1 VTLPFRCRFLTAFP
15 ASLDRARIV
24 YGYRT
29 ANDSA
34 MMPSTISAHVDLRE
48 SDTRKGRRLEYF
60 TLGWN
65 LTEAVVGIGAGLIA
79 GSIALIGFGVDS
91 IIESFSGA
99 SLLWRL
105 QSGEVGVRREQ
116 VALKLVGISF
126 FVLAAYVAID
136 STKTLIQREPSDTS
150 IVGVCLAAVSII
162 VMPLL
167 ARAKRR
173 VAAQLNSRAL
183 VADSRQ
189 TDLCAYLSGILF
201 VGLALNALFGWWWAD
216 SIAAIL
222 MVPIITRE
230 GIEALKG
237 DACDG
242 CR

>member
-1 VTLPFRCRFLTAFP
+1 M
-15 ASLDRARIV
+15 S
-24 YGYRT
+24 
-29 ANDSA
+29 
-34 MMPSTISAHVDLRE
+34 STISTHVDLRA
-48 SDTRKGRRLEYF
+48 SDTREGRRLEYF

-65 LTEAVVGIGAGLIA
+65 LTEAVVGIGAGVIA

-99 SLLWRL
+99 ILLWRL
-105 QSGEVGVRREQ
+105 QRHKADEKREQ
-116 VALKLVGISF
+116 LALKLVAISF
-126 FVLAAYVAID
+126 LVLAAYVTID
-136 STKTLIQREPSDTS
+136 ATKTLIQREPPHAS
-150 IVGVCLAAVSII
+150 IVGVCLAAISIV

-167 ARAKRR
+167 ACAKRR
-173 VAAQLNSRAL
+173 VAARLNSRAL

-201 VGLALNALFGWWWAD
+201 IGLILNALFGWWWAD

-237 DACDG
+237 DACG
-242 CR
+242 TCH

>member
-1 VTLPFRCRFLTAFP
+1 MNDLAHGNSRET
-15 ASLDRARIV
+15 DARV
-24 YGYRT
+24 
-29 ANDSA
+29 
-34 MMPSTISAHVDLRE
+34 
-48 SDTRKGRRLEYF
+48 GRRLEYF

-105 QSGEVGVRREQ
+105 QSHEADEKREQ
-116 VALKLVGISF
+116 LALQLVGISF
-126 FVLAAYVAID
+126 FVLAAYVAAD
-136 STKTLIQREPSDTS
+136 AAKTLIQREPPHPS
-150 IVGVCLAAVSII
+150 IVGVCLAAVSIV

-173 VAAQLNSRAL
+173 VAARLNSRAL

-201 VGLALNALFGWWWAD
+201 VGLIINALFGWWWAD

-230 GIEALKG
+230 GIQSMRG
-237 DACDG
+237 DACTG
-242 CR
+242 CD

>member
-1 VTLPFRCRFLTAFP
+1 LIARYVNIVPM
-15 ASLDRARIV
+15 SL
-24 YGYRT
+24 
-29 ANDSA
+29 
-34 MMPSTISAHVDLRE
+34 TISARVDLRA
-48 SDTRKGRRLEYF
+48 SDTREGRRLEYF

-65 LTEAVVGIGAGLIA
+65 LTEAVVGIGAGVIA

-105 QSGEVGVRREQ
+105 QSHETGERRERL
-116 VALKLVGISF
+116 ALKLVGISF
-126 FVLAAYVAID
+126 FVLAAYVAAGAA
-136 STKTLIQREPSDTS
+136 KTLIQREPTHPSM
-150 IVGVCLAAVSII
+150 VGVCLAAVSIV

-173 VAAQLNSRAL
+173 VATRLNSRAL

-201 VGLALNALFGWWWAD
+201 VGLVLNALFGWWWAD

-237 DACDG
+237 DSCDACH
-242 CR
+242 

>member
-1 VTLPFRCRFLTAFP
+1 MILSAGTSRQA
-15 ASLDRARIV
+15 DAR
-24 YGYRT
+24 R
-29 ANDSA
+29 
-34 MMPSTISAHVDLRE
+34 
-48 SDTRKGRRLEYF
+48 GRRLEYF

-65 LTEAVVGIGAGLIA
+65 LTEAVVGIGAGLVA

-91 IIESFSGA
+91 IIESLSGA

-105 QSGEVGVRREQ
+105 QSHESDERREQ
-116 VALKLVGISF
+116 IALKLVGTSF
-126 FVLAAYVAID
+126 FVLAAYVAAD
-136 STKTLIQREPSDTS
+136 AANTLIQREPPSAS
-150 IVGVCLAAVSII
+150 IVGVCLAAVSLV

-173 VAAQLNSRAL
+173 VAARLNSRAL

-201 VGLALNALFGWWWAD
+201 IGLTFNALFGWWWAD

-230 GIEALKG
+230 GVEAFKG
-237 DACDG
+237 DACDN

>member
-1 VTLPFRCRFLTAFP
+1 
-15 ASLDRARIV
+15 
-24 YGYRT
+24 
-29 ANDSA
+29 
-34 MMPSTISAHVDLRE
+34 MPSTISARVDLRGNN
-48 SDTRKGRRLEYF
+48 TRTGRRLEYF

-65 LTEAVVGIGAGLIA
+65 LTEAVVGIAAGIIA
-79 GSIALIGFGVDS
+79 GSIALVGFGVDS

-99 SLLWRL
+99 ILLWRL
-105 QSGEVGVRREQ
+105 QSQETGENREHL
-116 VALKLVGISF
+116 ALKLVGISF

-136 STKTLIQREPSDTS
+136 ATKTLIQREPPHAS
-150 IVGVCLAAVSII
+150 IVGVCLATVSIV

-173 VAAQLNSRAL
+173 VAARLNSRAL

-201 VGLALNALFGWWWAD
+201 VGLILNALFGWWWAD

-237 DACDG
+237 DACDA
-242 CR
+242 CH

>member
-1 VTLPFRCRFLTAFP
+1 M
-15 ASLDRARIV
+15 S
-24 YGYRT
+24 
-29 ANDSA
+29 
-34 MMPSTISAHVDLRE
+34 STISAHIDLRA
-48 SDTRKGRRLEYF
+48 SDTREGRRLEYF

-65 LTEAVVGIGAGLIA
+65 LTEALVGIGAGVIA

-99 SLLWRL
+99 ILLWRL
-105 QSGEVGVRREQ
+105 QRHKDDEKREQ
-116 VALKLVGISF
+116 LALKLVGISF
-126 FVLAAYVAID
+126 LVLAVYVAAD
-136 STKTLIQREPSDTS
+136 AGKTLIQREPPHAS
-150 IVGVCLAAVSII
+150 IVGICLAAVSIV

-173 VAAQLNSRAL
+173 VAARLHSRAL

-201 VGLALNALFGWWWAD
+201 VGLILNALFGWWWAD
-216 SIAAIL
+216 STAAIL

-237 DACDG
+237 DACDA
-242 CR
+242 CH